1 MIAETVNQWTTDMQ
15 VNLKYLGIYT
25 LVVVALSVT
34 ATKRLWPTI
43 DTQIKVEEREV
54 VKKDIKT
61 IIKEQT
67 NPDGSSTKETII
79 VDNSKE
85 SSTKKFEQ
93 ITTKKNDWFVA
104 AGAEAR
110 LNGLNDPIYRLE
122 VNRRILGD
130 IYVGASGRTDGTV
143 GLQVG
148 FSF

>member
-1 MIAETVNQWTTDMQ
+1 MQLNWKALGVYTV
-15 VNLKYLGIYT
+15 VI
-25 LVVVALSVT
+25 VALSVS

-43 DTQIKVEEREV
+43 DTQVKVEEKEV
-54 VKKDIKT
+54 IKKDVRT
-61 IIKEQT
+61 IIKERT
-67 NPDGSSTKETII
+67 NPDGTSTKETII

-93 ITTKKNDWFVA
+93 IITKKNDWFVA

-110 LNGLNDPIYRLE
+110 LSELNNPIYRIE